1 MAFIKPFKQL
11 RVLTESARVSNIYVF
26 KKYFAIDLV
35 PWYWSGAGGV
45 FCSIDTILFVSVRAS
60 TIRAVTS
67 ESATGTTKKE
77 KVRTMLTLTIEDIDY
92 DTEACKLSLKGR
104 NIEENPHVKMG
115 AYHRLD
121 LEMNRSVIY
130 FMTLS
135 KGSTFFVFNF
145 CFICSCC
152 SLAQTPS
159 D

>member
-1 MAFIKPFKQL
+1 M
-11 RVLTESARVSNIYVF
+11 VH
-26 KKYFAIDLV
+26 
-35 PWYWSGAGGV
+35 
-45 FCSIDTILFVSVRAS
+45 VSVRAS

-121 LEMNRSVIY
+121 LEMNRFVLY
-130 FMTLS
+130 FITVLYSLS
-135 KGSTFFVFNF
+135 FFDF
-145 CFICSCC
+145 
-152 SLAQTPS
+152 
-159 D
+159 

>member
-1 MAFIKPFKQL
+1 M
-11 RVLTESARVSNIYVF
+11 
-26 KKYFAIDLV
+26 
-35 PWYWSGAGGV
+35 
-45 FCSIDTILFVSVRAS
+45 FVSVRAS

-121 LEMNRSVIY
+121 LEMNRCDLFLSIY
-130 FMTLS
+130 QRV
-135 KGSTFFVFNF
+135 STFFAFDSCYLLLLVLGPNAIRLEFRLRNEVLCQANF
-145 CFICSCC
+145 SMIFGPSEAN
-152 SLAQTPS
+152 SL
-159 D
+159 DVE

>member
-1 MAFIKPFKQL
+1 M
-11 RVLTESARVSNIYVF
+11 VH
-26 KKYFAIDLV
+26 
-35 PWYWSGAGGV
+35 
-45 FCSIDTILFVSVRAS
+45 VSVRAS

-121 LEMNRSVIY
+121 LEMNRSVLY
-130 FMTLS
+130 FITVLYSLSFLAFDSLMMFIAKQSFSIFSGQTKPTVARLNFAMVTTLP
-135 KGSTFFVFNF
+135 TY
-145 CFICSCC
+145 
-152 SLAQTPS
+152 
-159 D
+159 

>member
-1 MAFIKPFKQL
+1 MA
-11 RVLTESARVSNIYVF
+11 
-26 KKYFAIDLV
+26 
-35 PWYWSGAGGV
+35 
-45 FCSIDTILFVSVRAS
+45 CSIDTILFVSVRAS

-121 LEMNRSVIY
+121 LEMNRSVLY
-130 FMTLS
+130 FINLS
-135 KGSTFFVFNF
+135 KGSRFFAFDSFV
-145 CFICSCC
+145 ICSCW